1 MPGVSDPFRGD
12 MNPGLWMDTDGFTDD
27 DRTGGCSMEENG
39 AKKHRGTFIVEV
51 CCRENASWQ
60 GKVTWADKGRSQHF
74 RSALELLK
82 MMDQALDESNPK
94 DDEEM

>member
-1 MPGVSDPFRGD
+1 M
-12 MNPGLWMDTDGFTDD
+12 
-27 DRTGGCSMEENG
+27 
-39 AKKHRGTFIVEV
+39 EV

-82 MMDQALDESNPK
+82 LMDQALDEGEEKK
-94 DDEEM
+94 DIDE

>member
-1 MPGVSDPFRGD
+1 
-12 MNPGLWMDTDGFTDD
+12 
-27 DRTGGCSMEENG
+27 MEENG

-82 MMDQALDESNPK
+82 MMDQALERLAVLWHRNLRK
-94 DDEEM
+94 RFFR

>member
-1 MPGVSDPFRGD
+1 
-12 MNPGLWMDTDGFTDD
+12 
-27 DRTGGCSMEENG
+27 MEENG

-82 MMDQALDESNPK
+82 MMDQALDENDPK
-94 DDEEM
+94 DDEGMGEAL

>member
-1 MPGVSDPFRGD
+1 
-12 MNPGLWMDTDGFTDD
+12 
-27 DRTGGCSMEENG
+27 MEEKDM
-39 AKKHRGTFIVEV
+39 KKHKGTFIVEV

-82 MMDQALDESNPK
+82 MMDQALDESGTK
-94 DDEEM
+94 DTNDDS